1 MKKTQWLDLMTRLK
15 FEDNLVTYT
24 KLQNSYNEKHRHY
37 HNNKH
42 IEATLKHL
50 ENAKGLAED
59 YEAIEIAI
67 WFHDAIY
74 KIFSSSN
81 ESDSANWAAKFLKEN
96 NASDDL
102 IKKIHKL
109 IMATLHNATSI
120 DNDEQLLVDI
130 DLSILGSSPEVYS
143 EFEKQVRK
151 EYRLIPDFIY
161 KRKRKEVLNSFLE
174 RKRIY
179 SHNYFFNL
187 LESNAKN
194 NLKNAINHL

>member
-1 MKKTQWLDLMTRLK
+1 MNKVQWLDLMTRLK
-15 FEDNLVTYT
+15 FEENLVTYT

-37 HNNKH
+37 HNSKH
-42 IEATLKHL
+42 IEAMLKHL
-50 ENAKGLAED
+50 ENAKELAED

-96 NASDDL
+96 NASDDF
-102 IKKIHKL
+102 IKKVHKL
-109 IMATLHNATSI
+109 IMATLHNATST

-130 DLSILGSSPEVYS
+130 DLSILGSSPEIYS

-161 KRKRKEVLNSFLE
+161 KRKRKEVLSSFLE
-174 RKRIY
+174 RKQIY
-179 SHNYFFNL
+179 SHNDFFNL
-187 LESNAKN
+187 LESKAKS